1 MFFINRG
8 TVEVVSD
15 DGNVVFASMAEGKFF
30 GEIALMFS
38 VPRTASIR
46 WKHAQEH
53 SLHCE
58 CMQRIQ

>member
-8 TVEVVSD
+8 TVEVVSE

-30 GEIALMFS
+30 GEISLMFS

-46 WKHAQEH
+46 CMDAWEQC
-53 SLHCE
+53 LHIHCV
-58 CMQRIQ
+58 CML